1 MSKSGIVWSMG
12 EARANLEQVIRK
24 AQTEGPQT
32 VTRYGKAVV
41 IVKDGRESLES
52 EIPDTHP

>member
-1 MSKSGIVWSMG
+1 MNKNRNVWSMG
-12 EARANLEQVIRK
+12 EARANLEEIIRK

-41 IVKDGRESLES
+41 IVKDGRESPES
-52 EIPDTHP
+52 EIPNTHP